1 MAGMD
6 ENKPYLPERY
16 RQKIREKNRR
26 RAAVRILTITLIL
39 VVIAILVFSL
49 SQLQWAGLPAAPFFP
64 HSQPAP
70 PPGVVT
76 TVSSDS
82 QTWTPTQGT
91 TRASVP
97 PASSAAAPPVA
108 GYAIGPGV
116 PQQAGSGSLSLVQ
129 AEAALRRY
137 CPEDMF
143 TISSVNYSAGSAR
156 SLFGFTLR
164 TAGGQSPKEDL
175 VVFIDSV
182 SGMPWSSGEETAAI
196 PKEMVSE
203 VILAEFPSE
212 GVSTP
217 GIWYDDSQKEG
228 SVWRF
233 TLASGNMTL
242 VSGSVDAI
250 KGEIRAFARNI
261 PLYGRSADPAV
272 TQETAQGIA
281 EKYVAARTSGLPLT
295 LISSRYDRWGTESV
309 PAAGAY
315 TFSWERRYLDYPV
328 DTDGITVVVD
338 ALDGEIIGYDRR
350 WTTAEYAFSQ
360 AVVPTIARHDATY
373 AAMEAAR
380 AVYPEQIGSVRILS
394 SDLRWNNGQMKGTI
408 PRPGS
413 VPLAWKIVFDDELLR
428 SNASLPPG
436 IAWVDIQTGNV
447 TALEYR
453 H

>member
-16 RQKIREKNRR
+16 RQKIRQKNRR

-39 VVIAILVFSL
+39 VGIAVLVFSL
-49 SQLQWAGLPAAPFFP
+49 SQLQWVSVPAAPFSAP
-64 HSQPAP
+64 SQPATLP
-70 PPGVVT
+70 RVVT

-82 QTWTPTQGT
+82 QMGTPSQGT
-91 TRASVP
+91 SRTSVP
-97 PASSAAAPPVA
+97 PASPVA

-116 PQQAGSGSLSLVQ
+116 PQEAGSNSLSLVQ

-137 CPEDMF
+137 CPEDVF
-143 TISSVNYSAGSAR
+143 TISSVNYSAGSPR
-156 SLFGFTLR
+156 SLFGFTLKA
-164 TAGGQSPKEDL
+164 AGSRSPQEEL
-175 VVFIDSV
+175 VVFIDAAC
-182 SGMPWSSGEETAAI
+182 GMPWSAGEETAAI

-203 VILAEFPSE
+203 VALAEFPNE

-217 GIWYDDSQKEG
+217 GIWYDDNPQEG

-242 VSGSVDAI
+242 VSGSVDAT
-250 KGEIRAFARNI
+250 KGEIRAFTRNI
-261 PLYGRSADPAV
+261 PLYGRPADPAL
-272 TQETAQGIA
+272 TQEMAQAIA
-281 EKYVAARTSGLPLT
+281 EKYVTARSSGLPLVLT
-295 LISSRYDRWGTESV
+295 SSRYDRWGTESV
-309 PAAGAY
+309 PAAGMY
-315 TFSWERRYLDYPV
+315 TFFWERRYLDYPV

-338 ALDGEIIGYDRR
+338 ALNGDIIGYDKR

-360 AVVPTIARHDATY
+360 AIVPTVARHDATY
-373 AAMEAAR
+373 AAMEGAR
-380 AVYPEQIGSVRILS
+380 AVYPDQIGSVRILLS
-394 SDLRWNNGQMKGTI
+394 ELRWNNGQMKGTI

-413 VPLAWKIVFDDELLR
+413 VPLAWKIVFDDEILR
-428 SNASLPPG
+428 TNASLAPG
-436 IAWVDIQTGNV
+436 VAWIDIQTGNV

>member
-26 RAAVRILTITLIL
+26 RAAVKILTITLIL
-39 VVIAILVFSL
+39 IVIAVLVFSL
-49 SQLQWAGLPAAPFFP
+49 SQLQWVSLPAVPFSP
-64 HSQPAP
+64 PSQPAP
-70 PPGVVT
+70 SPVVVT
-76 TVSSDS
+76 TMSLDS
-82 QTWTPTQGT
+82 QMGTPAQSTSRT
-91 TRASVP
+91 PLP
-97 PASSAAAPPVA
+97 PASPAAVPLVA
-108 GYAIGPGV
+108 GYAIEPGV
-116 PQQAGSGSLSLVQ
+116 TQQAGSGSLSLVQ

-175 VVFIDSV
+175 VVFIDAA
-182 SGMPWSSGEETAAI
+182 SGMPWSAGEETAAI

-203 VILAEFPSE
+203 VVLAEFPYE
-212 GVSTP
+212 GVFTP
-217 GIWYDDSQKEG
+217 GIWYDDSPQEG

-242 VSGSVDAI
+242 VSGSVDATT
-250 KGEIRAFARNI
+250 GEIQAFARNI
-261 PLYGRSADPAV
+261 PLYGRPADPAV

-281 EKYVAARTSGLPLT
+281 EKYVTARTSGLPLILT
-295 LISSRYDRWGTESV
+295 SSRYDRWGTESV

-338 ALDGEIIGYDRR
+338 ALNGDIIEYDKR

-360 AVVPTIARHDATY
+360 AIVPTIARHDATY

-380 AVYPEQIGSVRILS
+380 TVYPEQIGSVRILS
-394 SDLRWNNGQMKGTI
+394 SELRWNNGQMKGTV

-413 VPLAWKIVFDDELLR
+413 VPLAWKIVFDDEILR
-428 SNASLPPG
+428 TNASLVPG
-436 IAWVDIQTGNV
+436 IAWIDIQTGNM
-447 TALEYR
+447 TAIEYR

>member
-26 RAAVRILTITLIL
+26 RAVVKILTITLIL
-39 VVIAILVFSL
+39 VGIAVLVFSI
-49 SQLQWAGLPAAPFFP
+49 SQLQWVSLPTIPFSP
-64 HSQPAP
+64 PSQPVP
-70 PPGVVT
+70 SPVVVT
-76 TVSSDS
+76 TMSLDS
-82 QTWTPTQGT
+82 HMGTPAQGT
-91 TRASVP
+91 TRTSTPSASP
-97 PASSAAAPPVA
+97 IE
-108 GYAIGPGV
+108 GYVIEPGV

-143 TISSVNYSAGSAR
+143 TISSVNYSAGSPR
-156 SLFGFTLR
+156 SLFGFTMR
-164 TAGGQSPKEDL
+164 AAGGQFLKEDL

-182 SGMPWSSGEETAAI
+182 SGMPWSAEEETSAI

-203 VILAEFPSE
+203 VVLDEFPNV
-212 GVSTP
+212 GISTP
-217 GIWYDDSQKEG
+217 RIWHDGSPQEG
-228 SVWRF
+228 SIWRF

-242 VSGSVDAI
+242 VSGSVDAT
-250 KGEIRAFARNI
+250 KGEMRAFTRNI
-261 PLYGRSADPAV
+261 PLYGRPADPAI

-281 EKYVAARTSGLPLT
+281 EKYVTARTSGLPLT
-295 LISSRYDRWGTESV
+295 LISSQYDRWGTESV

-338 ALDGEIIGYDRR
+338 AINGEIIGYDKQ

-360 AVVPTIARHDATY
+360 AIVPTIARHDATY

-394 SDLRWNNGQMKGTI
+394 SELRWNNGQMKGTI

-413 VPLAWKIVFDDELLR
+413 VPLVWKIVFDDEILR
-428 SNASLPPG
+428 TNASLAPG
-436 IAWVDIQTGNV
+436 VAWIDIQTGNV
-447 TALEYR
+447 TAIQYR